1 MDGSTTLNKGL
12 YINKR
17 NFRLFKGS
25 QLQSMEWIKIPEE
38 AEECYYFDGSD
49 PEGVEDLCF
58 YTKDLESTW
67 SDYYWSDN
75 VKSDSPTFQQ
85 IKTYVNTHGK
95 LVWERNVNDVV
106 ASNVND
112 ENVNNITDNTVKS
125 VADVVLVTTDAIHH
139 PKHYTSDDCGV
150 EAIEVTSL
158 LPACISNAVKYVWR
172 CGKKDEDLQ
181 ELKKALWYINYSI
194 DNDLPSFA
202 DQLSDSLEFQELVE
216 KVKSHWVGNKYM
228 FIDAVYWG
236 NQETMK
242 KALEL
247 MILELA
253 SNQET

>member
-1 MDGSTTLNKGL
+1 MNHKDL
-12 YINKR
+12 YINKKTFEVVEYPVGHQR
-17 NFRLFKGS
+17 TKCV
-25 QLQSMEWIKIPEE
+25 KIPEE

-49 PEGVEDLCF
+49 PEEVEDLIF
-58 YTKDLESTW
+58 YTKDLEATW
-67 SDYYWSDN
+67 SYTYWSDN
-75 VKSDSPTFQQ
+75 VKSDEPTFQE
-85 IKTYVNTHGK
+85 IKNYVKTYGK
-95 LVWERNVNDVV
+95 LVWKRGVDV
-106 ASNVND
+106 ASINSND
-112 ENVNNITDNTVKS
+112 TVIN
-125 VADVVLVTTDAIHH
+125 AIDTVHH

-150 EAIEVTSL
+150 EAIEITSL

-194 DNDLPSFA
+194 DNDLPSFVNEF
-202 DQLSDSLEFQELVE
+202 SDSLEFQSLVE

-247 MILELA
+247 MIQELDG
-253 SNQET
+253 

>member
-1 MDGSTTLNKGL
+1 MNHTDL
-12 YINKR
+12 YINKKT
-17 NFRLFKGS
+17 FKCLEGLVS
-25 QLQSMEWIKIPEE
+25 NGDFAKSIGWIKIPEE

-58 YTKDLESTW
+58 YTKDLEATW
-67 SDYYWSDN
+67 SDWYWSDN
-75 VKSDSPTFQQ
+75 VNSDSPTYQQ
-85 IKTYVNTHGK
+85 IKNYVKEYGQ
-95 LVWERNVNDVV
+95 LVWKRD
-106 ASNVND
+106 
-112 ENVNNITDNTVKS
+112 VNNTMDTVN
-125 VADVVLVTTDAIHH
+125 H

-194 DNDLPSFA
+194 DNDLPSFV

-216 KVKSHWVGNKYM
+216 KVKSHWIGNKYM

-236 NQETMK
+236 NQENMK

-247 MILELA
+247 MILELT
-253 SNQET
+253 SNQETQYVKRK

>member
-1 MDGSTTLNKGL
+1 MNHKDL
-12 YINKR
+12 YINKQT
-17 NFRLFKGS
+17 FKCLEGGTPKGID
-25 QLQSMEWIKIPEE
+25 WIKIPEG

-58 YTKDLESTW
+58 YTKDLEATW

-75 VKSDSPTFQQ
+75 VKSDFPTYQR
-85 IKTYVNTHGK
+85 IKNYIKEYGK
-95 LVWERNVNDVV
+95 LVWKRNLR
-106 ASNVND
+106 
-112 ENVNNITDNTVKS
+112 NTM
-125 VADVVLVTTDAIHH
+125 DAVHH

-150 EAIEVTSL
+150 EAIEITSL
-158 LPACISNAVKYVWR
+158 LPACISNAIKYVWR

-194 DNDLPSFA
+194 DSDLPSFV
-202 DQLSDSLEFQELVE
+202 DELSDSLEFQELVE

-247 MILELA
+247 MIQELE
-253 SNQET
+253 S

>member
-1 MDGSTTLNKGL
+1 MSNKDL
-12 YINKR
+12 YIHKKT
-17 NFRLFKGS
+17 FKCLEGLVS
-25 QLQSMEWIKIPEE
+25 SGIDWIKIPEE

-49 PEGVEDLCF
+49 PDEAEDLVF
-58 YTKDLESTW
+58 YTKDLEATW
-67 SDYYWSDN
+67 SDWYWSDN
-75 VKSDSPTFQQ
+75 VKSDSPTYQQ
-85 IKTYVNTHGK
+85 IKNYIKEYGQ
-95 LVWERNVNDVV
+95 LVWKRNVN
-106 ASNVND
+106 N
-112 ENVNNITDNTVKS
+112 
-125 VADVVLVTTDAIHH
+125 TTDAIHH

-150 EAIEVTSL
+150 EAIEITSL

-194 DNDLPSFA
+194 DNDLPSFV
-202 DQLSDSLEFQELVE
+202 DELSDSLEFQSLVE

-247 MILELA
+247 MILELT

>member
-1 MDGSTTLNKGL
+1 MNHKDL
-12 YINKR
+12 YINKKT
-17 NFRLFKGS
+17 FKVFKGS
-25 QLQSMEWIKIPEE
+25 QPRGIDWIKIPEE
-38 AEECYYFDGSD
+38 ADVCYHFDGSD

-58 YTKDLESTW
+58 YTKDLEATW
-67 SDYYWSDN
+67 SDYHWSDN
-75 VKSDSPTFQQ
+75 TKCAEPTYHEIKS
-85 IKTYVNTHGK
+85 YVTTHGK
-95 LVWERNVNDVV
+95 LVWKRNVDTL
-106 ASNVND
+106 
-112 ENVNNITDNTVKS
+112 TDTVKT
-125 VADVVLVTTDAIHH
+125 VADAVHIVADAIHH

-194 DNDLPSFA
+194 DNDLPSFINE
-202 DQLSDSLEFQELVE
+202 LSDSLEYEALIN

-236 NQETMK
+236 DQETMK

-247 MILELA
+247 MIQEIT
-253 SNQET
+253 SNQES

>member
-1 MDGSTTLNKGL
+1 MNHKDL
-12 YINKR
+12 YINSKT
-17 NFRLFKGS
+17 FKCLEGLVS
-25 QLQSMEWIKIPEE
+25 NGDFAKSIGWIKIPDE
-38 AEECYYFDGSD
+38 AEEGYYFDGSD

-58 YTKDLESTW
+58 YTKDLEATW
-67 SDYYWSDN
+67 DDNYWSDN
-75 VKSDSPTFQQ
+75 TKCTSPTYQD
-85 IKTYVNTHGK
+85 IKNYVTTYGK
-95 LVWERNVNDVV
+95 LVWKRGVSDFNNLVDTVENTAND
-106 ASNVND
+106 
-112 ENVNNITDNTVKS
+112 S
-125 VADVVLVTTDAIHH
+125 VHH

-194 DNDLPSFA
+194 DNDLPSFV

-216 KVKSHWVGNKYM
+216 KVKSKWVGNKYM

-247 MILELA
+247 MILEIT
-253 SNQET
+253 SNKET

>member
-1 MDGSTTLNKGL
+1 MNHKDL
-12 YINKR
+12 YIHKKT
-17 NFRLFKGS
+17 FKCLEGLVS
-25 QLQSMEWIKIPEE
+25 NGDFAKSIGWIKIPDE
-38 AEECYYFDGSD
+38 AEEGYYFDGSD

-58 YTKDLESTW
+58 YTKDLEATW
-67 SDYYWSDN
+67 DDNYWSDN
-75 VKSDSPTFQQ
+75 TKCTSPTYQD
-85 IKTYVNTHGK
+85 IKNYVTTYGK
-95 LVWERNVNDVV
+95 LVWKRGVSDFNNLVDTVENTAND
-106 ASNVND
+106 
-112 ENVNNITDNTVKS
+112 S
-125 VADVVLVTTDAIHH
+125 VHH

-194 DNDLPSFA
+194 DNDLPSFV

-216 KVKSHWVGNKYM
+216 KVKSKWVGNKYM

-247 MILELA
+247 MILEIT
-253 SNQET
+253 SNKET

>member
-1 MDGSTTLNKGL
+1 MNHKDL
-12 YINKR
+12 YINKKT
-17 NFRLFKGS
+17 FKCLEGGVPNGTD
-25 QLQSMEWIKIPEE
+25 WIKIPEE

-58 YTKDLESTW
+58 YTKDLEATW

-75 VKSDSPTFQQ
+75 LNGESPTYQE
-85 IKTYVNTHGK
+85 IKSYVTTYGK
-95 LVWERNVNDVV
+95 LVWKRNTIDTVINTIDV
-106 ASNVND
+106 
-112 ENVNNITDNTVKS
+112 
-125 VADVVLVTTDAIHH
+125 IHH

-150 EAIEVTSL
+150 EAIEITSL

-194 DNDLPSFA
+194 ANDLPSFV
-202 DQLSDSLEFQELVE
+202 DELSDSLEFQELVE
-216 KVKSHWVGNKYM
+216 EVKYHWVGNKYM

-242 KALEL
+242 KALEI
-247 MILELA
+247 MIQDLEA
-253 SNQET
+253 

>member
-1 MDGSTTLNKGL
+1 MNHTDL
-12 YINKR
+12 YINKNTFQCLEGMIPR
-17 NFRLFKGS
+17 GID
-25 QLQSMEWIKIPEE
+25 WIKIPDE
-38 AEECYYFDGSD
+38 ADVCYYFDGSD
-49 PEGVEDLCF
+49 PEGVEDLIF
-58 YTKDLESTW
+58 YTKDLEATW

-75 VKSDSPTFQQ
+75 TKCAEPTFQE
-85 IKTYVNTHGK
+85 IKNYVREFGQ
-95 LVWERNVNDVV
+95 LVWKRNVD
-106 ASNVND
+106 
-112 ENVNNITDNTVKS
+112 T
-125 VADVVLVTTDAIHH
+125 LTDAIHH

-150 EAIEVTSL
+150 EAIKVTSL

-181 ELKKALWYINYSI
+181 ELKKALWYVNYSI
-194 DNDLPSFA
+194 DNDLPSFINE
-202 DQLSDSLEFQELVE
+202 LSDSLEYEDLIN

-247 MILELA
+247 MIQEIT

>member
-1 MDGSTTLNKGL
+1 MNHKDL
-12 YINKR
+12 YINKST
-17 NFRLFKGS
+17 FKCLEG
-25 QLQSMEWIKIPEE
+25 EIPKGFDWIKIPDE

-58 YTKDLESTW
+58 YTKDLEATW

-75 VKSDSPTFQQ
+75 VNNVHQQ
-85 IKTYVNTHGK
+85 YEDIVAYVKEYGQ
-95 LVWERNVNDVV
+95 LVWKRNVSDVV
-106 ASNVND
+106 
-112 ENVNNITDNTVKS
+112 NN
-125 VADVVLVTTDAIHH
+125 TTDTVNH
-139 PKHYTSDDCGV
+139 PTHYTSDDCGV

-194 DNDLPSFA
+194 DNDLPSFV

-242 KALEL
+242 KALEI
-247 MILELA
+247 MIQEIT

>member
-1 MDGSTTLNKGL
+1 MSNKDL
-12 YINKR
+12 YIHKKT
-17 NFRLFKGS
+17 FKCLEWLVSNGTD
-25 QLQSMEWIKIPEE
+25 WIKIPEE

-49 PEGVEDLCF
+49 PEGIEDLCF
-58 YTKDLESTW
+58 YTKDLEATW
-67 SDYYWSDN
+67 DDNYWSDN
-75 VKSDSPTFQQ
+75 TKCTSPTYQE
-85 IKTYVNTHGK
+85 IKNYVTTHGN
-95 LVWERNVNDVV
+95 LVWKRNV
-106 ASNVND
+106 SN
-112 ENVNNITDNTVKS
+112 
-125 VADVVLVTTDAIHH
+125 ATDAIHSIDDSIHH

-150 EAIEVTSL
+150 EAIEITSL

-194 DNDLPSFA
+194 DNDLPSFV
-202 DQLSDSLEFQELVE
+202 DELSDSLEFQELVE

-236 NQETMK
+236 NQEAMK

-247 MILELA
+247 MIQEII

>member
-1 MDGSTTLNKGL
+1 MNHTDL
-12 YINKR
+12 YINKKT
-17 NFRLFKGS
+17 FKCLEDVIPKGID
-25 QLQSMEWIKIPEE
+25 WIKIPDE

-49 PEGVEDLCF
+49 PEGVEDLLF
-58 YTKDLESTW
+58 YTRDLEATW
-67 SDYYWSDN
+67 TGEYWSDN
-75 VKSDSPTFQQ
+75 TKCISPTYHG
-85 IKTYVNTHGK
+85 IKTYVREYGK
-95 LVWERNVNDVV
+95 LVWKRNVSD
-106 ASNVND
+106 
-112 ENVNNITDNTVKS
+112 VNN
-125 VADVVLVTTDAIHH
+125 LTDAVHH

-194 DNDLPSFA
+194 DNDLPSFVNE
-202 DQLSDSLEFQELVE
+202 LSDSLEFQSLVE

-247 MILELA
+247 MILEL
-253 SNQET
+253 ET

>member
-1 MDGSTTLNKGL
+1 MDGSTTLNKDL
-12 YINKR
+12 YINKKT
-17 NFRLFKGS
+17 FKCLDGGIPKGID
-25 QLQSMEWIKIPEE
+25 WIKIPDE
-38 AEECYYFDGSD
+38 AEECYYFDGND
-49 PEGVEDLCF
+49 PEEVEDLIF

-67 SDYYWSDN
+67 SYTYWSDN
-75 VKSDSPTFQQ
+75 VKSDEPTYHE
-85 IKTYVNTHGK
+85 IKSYVKEYGK
-95 LVWERNVNDVV
+95 LVWKRDVGV
-106 ASNVND
+106 VTSNVD
-112 ENVNNITDNTVKS
+112 DS
-125 VADVVLVTTDAIHH
+125 VHH

-194 DNDLPSFA
+194 DNDLPSFVEE
-202 DQLSDSLEFQELVE
+202 LSDSLGFQELVE

-247 MILELA
+247 MILELE
-253 SNQET
+253 S

>member
-1 MDGSTTLNKGL
+1 MSNKDL
-12 YINKR
+12 YIHKKT
-17 NFRLFKGS
+17 FKCLEGLVS
-25 QLQSMEWIKIPEE
+25 NGIDWIEIPEE
-38 AEECYYFDGSD
+38 AEECYYFDGGD
-49 PEGVEDLCF
+49 PEGDEDLCF
-58 YTKDLESTW
+58 YTKDLEATW

-75 VKSDSPTFQQ
+75 VNSDSPTYQE
-85 IKTYVNTHGK
+85 IKNYVTTYGK
-95 LVWERNVNDVV
+95 LVWKR
-106 ASNVND
+106 
-112 ENVNNITDNTVKS
+112 NVNNINDFAQIVSDT
-125 VADVVLVTTDAIHH
+125 IHH

-150 EAIEVTSL
+150 EAIEITSL

-194 DNDLPSFA
+194 DNDLPSFV
-202 DQLSDSLEFQELVE
+202 DELSDSLEFQELVE

-247 MILELA
+247 MILELT
-253 SNQET
+253 SNQEAQYVKRK

>member
-1 MDGSTTLNKGL
+1 MSHKDL
-12 YINKR
+12 YINE
-17 NFRLFKGS
+17 NTFKCFEGFKPRGIG
-25 QLQSMEWIKIPEE
+25 WIKIPDE

-49 PEGVEDLCF
+49 PDVKEDLLF
-58 YTKDLESTW
+58 YTKDLEATW
-67 SDYYWSDN
+67 TGEYWSDN
-75 VKSDSPTFQQ
+75 AECTSPTYQE
-85 IKTYVNTHGK
+85 IKNYVREYGQ
-95 LVWERNVNDVV
+95 LVWKRGVIDVSDVIANDMTSDTVN
-106 ASNVND
+106 
-112 ENVNNITDNTVKS
+112 
-125 VADVVLVTTDAIHH
+125 H

-194 DNDLPSFA
+194 DNDLPSFVNE
-202 DQLSDSLEFQELVE
+202 LSDSLEFQSLVE
-216 KVKSHWVGNKYM
+216 KVKSHWTGNKYM

-247 MILELA
+247 MIEEIT
-253 SNQET
+253 SN

>member
-1 MDGSTTLNKGL
+1 MNHKDL
-12 YINKR
+12 YIHKKT
-17 NFRLFKGS
+17 FKCLEGLVS
-25 QLQSMEWIKIPEE
+25 NGIDWIKIPEE

-49 PEGVEDLCF
+49 PDGVEDLCF
-58 YTKDLESTW
+58 YTKDLEATW

-75 VKSDSPTFQQ
+75 VNSESPTYQQ
-85 IKTYVNTHGK
+85 IKNYIKEYGK
-95 LVWERNVNDVV
+95 LVWKRNVN
-106 ASNVND
+106 
-112 ENVNNITDNTVKS
+112 NTNGFVHIES
-125 VADVVLVTTDAIHH
+125 DTVHH

-194 DNDLPSFA
+194 DNDLPSFV

-247 MILELA
+247 MILELT
-253 SNQET
+253 SNQGA

>member
-1 MDGSTTLNKGL
+1 MNKDL
-12 YINKR
+12 YIHKKT
-17 NFRLFKGS
+17 FKCLEGGIPKGID
-25 QLQSMEWIKIPEE
+25 WIKIPEE

-49 PEGVEDLCF
+49 PDVPEDLLF
-58 YTKDLESTW
+58 YTKDLEATW
-67 SDYYWSDN
+67 TGKYWSDN
-75 VKSDSPTFQQ
+75 TKCISPTYHG
-85 IKTYVNTHGK
+85 IKTYVKEHGK
-95 LVWERNVNDVV
+95 LVWKRDVGV
-106 ASNVND
+106 VTSNAD
-112 ENVNNITDNTVKS
+112 DS
-125 VADVVLVTTDAIHH
+125 VHH

-194 DNDLPSFA
+194 DNDLPSFV
-202 DQLSDSLEFQELVE
+202 DQLSDSLEFQSLVE

-247 MILELA
+247 MIQELT

>member
-1 MDGSTTLNKGL
+1 MNHKDL
-12 YINKR
+12 YIHKKT
-17 NFRLFKGS
+17 FKCLEGGVS
-25 QLQSMEWIKIPEE
+25 NGTDWIKIPEG

-49 PEGVEDLCF
+49 PEGVEELCF
-58 YTKDLESTW
+58 YKNSLKEVWEDGGEHNFWHSFEDKIGVLN
-67 SDYYWSDN
+67 Y
-75 VKSDSPTFQQ
+75 VK
-85 IKTYVNTHGK
+85 THGK
-95 LVWERNVNDVV
+95 LVWKCDLNGT
-106 ASNVND
+106 
-112 ENVNNITDNTVKS
+112 VNNTTDTVHT
-125 VADVVLVTTDAIHH
+125 VADAIHH

-150 EAIEVTSL
+150 EAIEITSL

-194 DNDLPSFA
+194 DNDLPSFV
-202 DQLSDSLEFQELVE
+202 DQLSDSLEFQEMIE

-247 MILELA
+247 MILELT

>member
-1 MDGSTTLNKGL
+1 MSHKDL
-12 YINKR
+12 YINKKT
-17 NFRLFKGS
+17 FKCLEGLVS
-25 QLQSMEWIKIPEE
+25 NGIDWIKIPEE

-49 PEGVEDLCF
+49 PECAEDLVF
-58 YTKDLESTW
+58 YTKDLEATW
-67 SDYYWSDN
+67 SDEYWSDN
-75 VKSDSPTFQQ
+75 TKCTSPTYQE
-85 IKTYVNTHGK
+85 IKNYVKEYGQ
-95 LVWERNVNDVV
+95 LVWKRNVNNTID
-106 ASNVND
+106 
-112 ENVNNITDNTVKS
+112 TVKS
-125 VADVVLVTTDAIHH
+125 VADSVHH

-150 EAIEVTSL
+150 EAIEITSL

-194 DNDLPSFA
+194 ENDLPSFV
-202 DQLSDSLEFQELVE
+202 DQLSDSLEFQEMVE

-247 MILELA
+247 MILELT